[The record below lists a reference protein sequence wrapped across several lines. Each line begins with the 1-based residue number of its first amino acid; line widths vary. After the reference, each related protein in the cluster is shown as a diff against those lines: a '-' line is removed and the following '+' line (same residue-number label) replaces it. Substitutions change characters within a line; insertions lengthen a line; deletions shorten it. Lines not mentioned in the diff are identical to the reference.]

1 MADNNPKKKIRISS
15 IILNTIAI
23 LIFVFATYELI
34 VKFTNNSIYLFGV
47 RSDVV
52 LSDSMSCVNED
63 PRVQSFLEGHNDQLQ
78 KGDLIYS
85 TKVTDK
91 TELNIYDIVIFANRD
106 NNKQTIHRIVQ
117 IKDGSQYADG
127 QPRYIIRADS
137 ANFGSHD
144 GAYTK
149 KEIHAKLKSRTPF
162 VGYILNFL
170 TSIFG
175 IILEVGIIVII
186 VLYQFFDDKYFG
198 KKKIHNVANN
208 TEQLNQNITENI
220 DKSKEEEQEKQA
232 SEVD

>member
-1 MADNNPKKKIRISS
+1 MQNKNPKKKIRISN
-15 IILNTIAI
+15 IILDTIAI
-23 LIFVFATYELI
+23 LVFVFAAYELL

-52 LSDSMSCVNED
+52 LSDSMSYVNED

-78 KGDLIYS
+78 KGDLVYS
-85 TKVTDK
+85 TKVTAK
-91 TELNIYDIVIFANRD
+91 TELNVYDIVVFTNKD

-144 GAYTK
+144 GAYTRD
-149 KEIHAKLKSRTPF
+149 EIHAKFKSRTPF
-162 VGYILNFL
+162 VGYIMNFF

-175 IILEVGIIVII
+175 IVLEVGVIVLI
-186 VLYQFFDDKYFG
+186 VLYQYFNDKYFN
-198 KKKIHNVANN
+198 KKQIVNEETIIEDTNN
-208 TEQLNQNITENI
+208 
-220 DKSKEEEQEKQA
+220 
-232 SEVD
+232 EVG